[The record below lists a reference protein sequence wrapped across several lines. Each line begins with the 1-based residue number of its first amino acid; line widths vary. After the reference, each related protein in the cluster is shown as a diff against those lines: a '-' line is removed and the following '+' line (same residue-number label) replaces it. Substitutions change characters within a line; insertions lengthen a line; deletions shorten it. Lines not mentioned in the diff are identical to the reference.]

1 MKKKYTKPQIYFEDF
16 SPSTNIAADC
26 ESIVGNASKGTCAVI
41 GTGGIAIFDGN
52 VGGGKVCAFTPADL
66 EQEADK
72 WDGFCYHV
80 PTEYNNLF
88 NS

>member
-1 MKKKYTKPQIYFEDF
+1 MKKAYKKPEIMFEDF
-16 SPSTNIAADC
+16 SLSGNIASNC
-26 ESIVGNASKGTCAVI
+26 ESIVGNPSKGTCAVE
-41 GTGGIAIFDGN
+41 GTGGINMFSDSVSACD
-52 VGGGKVCAFTPADL
+52 FTPAGEGDA
-66 EQEADK
+66 ADM

>member
-1 MKKKYTKPQIYFEDF
+1 MKKEYKKPQVVIETF
-16 SPSTNIAADC
+16 SLNTNIAGDC
-26 ESIVGNASKGTCAVI
+26 ESIVGNPAKDSCAVI
-41 GTGGIAIFDGN
+41 GTGDIHMFNSTVDACEYTPTN
-52 VGGGKVCAFTPADL
+52 LGGSEDL
-66 EQEADK
+66 

>member
-1 MKKKYTKPQIYFEDF
+1 MKKKYTKPQIIIEDF
-16 SPSTNIAADC
+16 SLVTNIAANC
-26 ESIVGNASKGTCAVI
+26 EGKVNNASKGTCAVI
-41 GTGGIAIFDGN
+41 GTGDIYMFDGN
-52 VGGGKVCAFTPADL
+52 VSQCDYKPEDLGG
-66 EQEADK
+66 EADE

>member
-1 MKKKYTKPQIYFEDF
+1 MMKKKYVKPHIFFDNF
-16 SPSTNIAADC
+16 SLSEGIGGSC
-26 ESIVGNASKGTCAVI
+26 ESIVGNATKGNCAVV
-41 GTGGIAIFDGN
+41 GTGDIYMFNDAVYQCEYNPEDM
-52 VGGGKVCAFTPADL
+52 GGKAD
-66 EQEADK
+66 E

>member
-1 MKKKYTKPQIYFEDF
+1 MKKAYKKPEIMFEDF
-16 SPSTNIAADC
+16 SLSGNIAGTC
-26 ESIVGNASKGTCAVI
+26 EGIVDNESKGICAVI
-41 GTGGIAIFDGN
+41 GTGDIYMFDGL
-52 VGGGKVCAFTPADL
+52 VSQCDYTPEDMGGKED
-66 EQEADK
+66 E